1 MSEYVEASS
10 ALVRVIRDGRHL
22 DEALGSSKPLVQ
34 QICYGALRHFFFY
47 DRAIDLLIDKPLP
60 EKHLDVRLLILTG
73 LYSIDHL
80 KRPAHAS
87 VNHVVGA
94 APKIRKGWAK
104 GLINA
109 VLRRYQREKE
119 HLIPRIQ
126 ESTEAVTNHPG
137 WLAAIIQQDWSS
149 HPEILTNNNQ
159 HAPMTLR
166 VNLSRTTRTAY
177 LELLAN
183 NNIMAQEGAFTDSA
197 IILKEPT
204 HAMSLPGFSEGLV
217 SIQDEAPQ
225 LAPTLMNL
233 EPGMRVLDACAAPG
247 GKTCHILESTPDIS
261 LTAVDRDQK
270 RTSLI
275 SDNLSRLQLSGKV
288 VTESLETFTP
298 AESFDR
304 ILLDVPCSATGIIRR
319 HPDIKLLRAPEDI
332 DKLCTVQRVL
342 IHKAFELLRPGGEL
356 LYSTCSILRQENDQV
371 IAAFLEQQENASLIS
386 LGHALLDQPDSLLVG
401 TEFGLQFLPTRD
413 DHDGF
418 YYAAL
423 RKAPA

>member
-1 MSEYVEASS
+1 MSEYVEASA

-47 DRAIDLLIDKPLP
+47 ERAIDLLVDKPLP
-60 EKHLDVRLLILTG
+60 EKHLDVSLLILTG

-94 APKIRKGWAK
+94 APKIKKGWAK

-119 HLIPRIQ
+119 TLLPQIE
-126 ESTEAVTNHPG
+126 ESEEAVTNHPA
-137 WLAAIIQQDWSS
+137 WLAAIIQQDWPR
-149 HPEILTNNNQ
+149 HPEILENNNQ

-166 VNLSRTTRTAY
+166 VNLSRITRSEY
-177 LELLAN
+177 IEQLADN
-183 NNIMAQEGAFTDSA
+183 HIEAREGAFTDSA

-204 HAMSLPGFSEGLV
+204 HALSLPGFSEGLV

-225 LAPTLMNL
+225 LAPVFMNL

-247 GKTCHILESTPDIS
+247 GKTCHILESTSDIS

-270 RTSLI
+270 RTGLI
-275 SDNLSRLQLSGKV
+275 SDNLSRLQLSATV

-298 AESFDR
+298 DESFDR

-319 HPDIKLLRAPEDI
+319 HPDIKLLREPEDI

-386 LGHALLDQPDSLLVG
+386 LKHSLADQPDSLLVG
-401 TEFGLQFLPTRD
+401 TEFGLQFLPTHD

-423 RKAPA
+423 RKESA